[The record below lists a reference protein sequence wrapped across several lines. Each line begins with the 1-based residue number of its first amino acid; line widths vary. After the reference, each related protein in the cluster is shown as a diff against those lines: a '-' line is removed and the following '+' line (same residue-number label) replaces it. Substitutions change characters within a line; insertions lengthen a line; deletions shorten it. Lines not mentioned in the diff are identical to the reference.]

1 MYKLIIS
8 LYLHNKCL
16 NNNIM
21 NIRRL
26 LSGITLGMFIGCINA
41 FEFRLREA
49 DTGGYPKGLVYYM
62 NAMDSW
68 LYGGD
73 PLMHIKYEHAIEN
86 VKKSLNTNHFENLI
100 KKYAYVNEEGEIVL
114 E

>member
-1 MYKLIIS
+1 MILLKNGIDKKLIE
-8 LYLHNKCL
+8 
-16 NNNIM
+16 
-21 NIRRL
+21 
-26 LSGITLGMFIGCINA
+26 GCINA

-86 VKKSLNTNHFENLI
+86 V
-100 KKYAYVNEEGEIVL
+100 
-114 E
+114 